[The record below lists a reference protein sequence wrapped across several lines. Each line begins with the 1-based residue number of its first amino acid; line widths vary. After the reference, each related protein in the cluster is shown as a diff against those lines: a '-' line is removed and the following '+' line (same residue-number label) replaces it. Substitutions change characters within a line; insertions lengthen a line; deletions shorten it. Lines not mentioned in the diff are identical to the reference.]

1 MAGRK
6 GIRPAPESLEGDH
19 PAERGTGIRSRG
31 GIIMPMV
38 PPLSYRPPKA
48 AVSGG
53 FGEREDN
60 HRPRRAP
67 SCYARIRRRHAHM
80 VAPGVATARNAR

>member
-1 MAGRK
+1 MAGQK
-6 GIRPAPESLEGDH
+6 GMRPAPESLGGDH
-19 PAERGTGIRSRG
+19 LAGRRTGISDKG
-31 GIIMPMV
+31 GTVMPMA
-38 PPLSYRPPKA
+38 PPLSHCPPKA

-60 HRPRRAP
+60 HRPRRTP

-80 VAPGVATARNAR
+80 VAPGVATERNAR